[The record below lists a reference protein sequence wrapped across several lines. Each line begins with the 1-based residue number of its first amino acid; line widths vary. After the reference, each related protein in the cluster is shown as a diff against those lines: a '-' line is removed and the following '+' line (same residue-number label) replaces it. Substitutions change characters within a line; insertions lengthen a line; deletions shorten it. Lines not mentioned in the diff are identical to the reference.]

1 MMKKKGVSEI
11 IATILI
17 ILLVLAAIIIVWQ
30 VVSNVIKGGATTVE
44 ERSKCIDVSLEFQEG
59 SVVCRN
65 AAGAG
70 TGNANNLSAIIKRGG
85 DSAGQTKMRVV
96 AKTNISDYIA
106 PTSLGTSSVFLVNVG
121 STNGEKIFVKV
132 APIVGANFDVI
143 CDPSDEF
150 EVTCS

>member
-1 MMKKKGVSEI
+1 MDRKGVSDV

-30 VVSNVIKGGATTVE
+30 VVSEVVKGGAKTVE
-44 ERSKCIDVSLEFQEG
+44 ERSKCIDASLEFQEG

-70 TGNANNLSAIIKRGG
+70 TGNANNVSAIIKRGG
-85 DSAGQTKMRVV
+85 DNIDKMKMRIV
-96 AKTNISDYIA
+96 AKNNISDYTA
-106 PTSLGTSSVFLVNVG
+106 PISLGTSSVFLVNVG

-132 APIVGANFDVI
+132 APIVGEVPDVI
-143 CDPSDEF
+143 CDPSEEL